1 MIISPCDFGADSYLW
16 IAKTHATK
24 PDRLDPRMVDMANL
38 FQDTHSKILIVDDD
52 LNVLQVLEARLQAS
66 GFQILRAENGQ
77 EAIRLLKDNKIDL
90 MISDMKMPG
99 MSGMEVLDKARSL
112 HPGLPIIFLTA
123 YGTIPD
129 AVKAV
134 KAGAVDYLAKPFD
147 GRELV
152 FKLRK
157 VLDESPRFTPEGE
170 DETLISDMH
179 GAASAKMKTLYQM
192 VQKVAQ
198 SDVNV
203 LILGESGAGKERIAR
218 LIHQLSARNKKPFV
232 VVDCGSTPA
241 GLLESELFGHVRGAF
256 THAVNDKR
264 GLIETADKGTLF
276 LDEIGNISPE
286 MQVRLLR
293 FLEDRKI
300 RRIGDLKENVV
311 DCRVLAA
318 TNSDLIEDIKH
329 GRFREDL
336 YYRLR
341 VVTLQIP
348 PLRERKE
355 DIPILTRHF
364 VQSYAHQN
372 GMRPVNL
379 PSETV
384 DYMCTYPWP
393 GNVRELK
400 NAIEAGIVMCHGNLL
415 RPEDMHLSGLPAM
428 SAVEEPA
435 AITTH
440 TSFSLEDTERSA
452 IIRALRQA
460 GGVQKEAAKL
470 LGISRRAIHY
480 KIKKY
485 EIDSAALRARG

>member
-1 MIISPCDFGADSYLW
+1 
-16 IAKTHATK
+16 
-24 PDRLDPRMVDMANL
+24 MAASS
-38 FQDTHSKILIVDDD
+38 QDKASTILIVDDD
-52 LNVLQVLEARLQAS
+52 LNVLQVLEARLQSS
-66 GFQILRAENGQ
+66 GFTIYRAENGQ
-77 EAIRLLKDNKIDL
+77 NALRILKENNVDL
-90 MISDMKMPG
+90 MICDMKMPG
-99 MSGMEVLDKARSL
+99 MSGMEVMTKAREL

-123 YGTIPD
+123 YGSIPD
-129 AVKAV
+129 AVNAV

-152 FKLRK
+152 YKLRK
-157 VLDESPRFTPEGE
+157 ILEDNPKYVGGSDEDAISNDMALVASP
-170 DETLISDMH
+170 
-179 GAASAKMKTLYQM
+179 KMKELYAL
-192 VQKVAQ
+192 VKKVAQ

-203 LILGESGAGKERIAR
+203 LILGESGAGKERIAH
-218 LIHQLSARNKKPFV
+218 LVHHLSARVNQPFV

-241 GLLESELFGHVRGAF
+241 TLLESELFGHVRGAF

-276 LDEIGNISPE
+276 LDEIGNISME

-300 RRIGDLKENVV
+300 RRIGDLKENMV

-318 TNSDLIEDIKH
+318 TNSDLVEEIKS

-341 VVTLQIP
+341 VVTIQIP

-355 DIPILTRHF
+355 DIPVLAQHF
-364 VQSYAHQN
+364 VQAYAQQN
-372 GMRPVNL
+372 GSRPVKM
-379 PSETV
+379 PPETME
-384 DYMCTYPWP
+384 YLLNYPWP

-400 NAIEAGIVMCHGNLL
+400 NAIEAGIVLCHGNVL
-415 RPEDMHLSGLPAM
+415 RQDDMQVSGLPTLTP
-428 SAVEEPA
+428 VDEP
-435 AITTH
+435 ISD
-440 TSFSLEDTERSA
+440 SFSLEDTERNA
-452 IIRALRQA
+452 IIRALKQA

-485 EIDSAALRARG
+485 EIDSAALRNKG

>member
-1 MIISPCDFGADSYLW
+1 MMTKMHD
-16 IAKTHATK
+16 AT
-24 PDRLDPRMVDMANL
+24 
-38 FQDTHSKILIVDDD
+38 TILIVDDD
-52 LNVLQVLEARLQAS
+52 QHVLEVLEARLQSA
-66 GFQILRAENGQ
+66 GFQICKAENGQ
-77 EAIRLLKDNKIDL
+77 EAIRLLKDHKVDL

-99 MSGMEVLDKARSL
+99 MSGMEVLAKARVIQ
-112 HPGLPIIFLTA
+112 PGLPIIFLTA

-147 GRELV
+147 GRELIH
-152 FKLRK
+152 KLHK
-157 VLDESPRFTPEGE
+157 ILEESPKFSVAGE
-170 DETLISDMH
+170 DSSVLSDLENVV
-179 GAASAKMKTLYQM
+179 SPKMKDLYTM
-192 VQKVAQ
+192 VRRVAQ

-203 LILGESGAGKERIAR
+203 LILGESGVGKERIAR
-218 LIHQLSARNKKPFV
+218 LLHRLSLRCKQPFV

-241 GLLESELFGHVRGAF
+241 TLLESELFGHVRGAF
-256 THAVNDKR
+256 THAVTDKK

-300 RRIGDLKENVV
+300 RRIGDVKENSV

-318 TNSDLIEDIKH
+318 TNSDLVEEIKA

-341 VVTLQIP
+341 VVTMNIP
-348 PLRERKE
+348 RLKDRKE
-355 DIPILTRHF
+355 DIPVLTQLF
-364 VQSYAHQN
+364 IENYAQQH
-372 GMRPVNL
+372 GGTRSVRLAP
-379 PSETV
+379 ETM
-384 DYMCTYPWP
+384 DFLCNYPWP

-400 NAIEAGIVMCHGNLL
+400 NALEAGIVLCLGNIL
-415 RPEDMHLSGLPAM
+415 RPDDLQISGLPAARQADAR
-428 SAVEEPA
+428 SAEE
-435 AITTH
+435 
-440 TSFSLEDTERSA
+440 SFSLEDTERNA
-452 IIRALRQA
+452 IIRALKQS

-485 EIDSAALRARG
+485 NIDSSSMRARG

>member
-1 MIISPCDFGADSYLW
+1 MTSPIPNS
-16 IAKTHATK
+16 T
-24 PDRLDPRMVDMANL
+24 
-38 FQDTHSKILIVDDD
+38 SILIVDDD
-52 LNVLQVLEARLQAS
+52 QNVLEVLDARLQSA
-66 GFQILRAENGQ
+66 GFSIFRAENGRDALRIL
-77 EAIRLLKDNKIDL
+77 EGHKIDL

-112 HPGLPIIFLTA
+112 QPGLPIIFLTA

-157 VLDESPRFTPEGE
+157 VLDESPGAGI
-170 DETLISDMH
+170 DGDSDAVLRDMEI
-179 GAASAKMKTLYQM
+179 AVSPKMKELYSL
-192 VQKVAQ
+192 VRRVAQ
-198 SDVNV
+198 SSVSV
-203 LILGESGAGKERIAR
+203 LILGESGVGKERIAR
-218 LIHQLSARNKKPFV
+218 MIHQLSARSKQPFV

-241 GLLESELFGHVRGAF
+241 GLLESELFGHVRGSF
-256 THAVNDKR
+256 THAVNDKK

-276 LDEIGNISPE
+276 LDEIGNISVE

-300 RRIGDLKENVV
+300 RRIGDLKENAV
-311 DCRVLAA
+311 DCRVIAA
-318 TNSDLIEDIKH
+318 TNSDLLEEIKA
-329 GRFREDL
+329 GKFREDL

-341 VVTLQIP
+341 VVTLNVPRLQ
-348 PLRERKE
+348 ERKE
-355 DIPILTRHF
+355 DIPLLAELF
-364 VQSYAHQN
+364 VQSYSSQHST
-372 GMRPVNL
+372 RVVKL
-379 PSETV
+379 SEETIQYLR
-384 DYMCTYPWP
+384 DYPWP

-400 NAIEAGIVMCHGNLL
+400 NAIEAGIVLGRGTMLKPDDL
-415 RPEDMHLSGLPAM
+415 HLSGLPSLTGAVVKGDE
-428 SAVEEPA
+428 SA
-435 AITTH
+435 
-440 TSFSLEDTERSA
+440 SFSLEDTERNA
-452 IIRALRQA
+452 IIRALKQT

-485 EIDSAALRARG
+485 EIDSSGLRARG

>member
-1 MIISPCDFGADSYLW
+1 
-16 IAKTHATK
+16 
-24 PDRLDPRMVDMANL
+24 MAGL
-38 FQDTHSKILIVDDD
+38 IPEIPSSILIVDDD
-52 LNVLQVLEARLQAS
+52 QNVLQVLEARLQSS
-66 GFQILRAENGQ
+66 GFNIYKAENGQ
-77 EAIRLLKDNKIDL
+77 DALRLLKDNKIDL

-99 MSGMEVLDKARSL
+99 MSGMEVLTKARAL

-134 KAGAVDYLAKPFD
+134 RAGAIDYLAKPFD

-152 FKLRK
+152 YKLKK
-157 VLDESPRFTPEGE
+157 VLEENPRMSTGCDDDMLLNDMESATSR
-170 DETLISDMH
+170 
-179 GAASAKMKTLYQM
+179 KMKDLYAM

-203 LILGESGAGKERIAR
+203 LILGESGVGKERIAR
-218 LIHQLSARNKKPFV
+218 LVHRLSPRSKQPFV

-264 GLIETADKGTLF
+264 GLIDTADKGTLF

-300 RRIGDLKENVV
+300 RRIGDLKENQV
-311 DCRVLAA
+311 DCRVVAA
-318 TNSDLIEDIKH
+318 TNSHLLEDIKN

-348 PLRERKE
+348 RLRERKD
-355 DIPILTRHF
+355 DIPLLAQFFIE
-364 VQSYAHQN
+364 SYARQN
-372 GMRPVNL
+372 GTRIAKLPPETLHYLVN
-379 PSETV
+379 
-384 DYMCTYPWP
+384 YPWP

-400 NAIEAGIVMCHGNLL
+400 NAIEAGIVLCHGNVL
-415 RPEDMHLSGLPAM
+415 RPEDMHLSGLPDLA
-428 SAVEEPA
+428 STEEPEEDD
-435 AITTH
+435 
-440 TSFSLEDTERSA
+440 SYSLEDTERNA
-452 IIRALRQA
+452 IIRALKQS

-485 EIDSAALRARG
+485 EIDSGALRGR

>member
-1 MIISPCDFGADSYLW
+1 
-16 IAKTHATK
+16 
-24 PDRLDPRMVDMANL
+24 MVDMANL
-38 FQDTHSKILIVDDD
+38 IQDSHSKILIVDDD

-66 GFQILRAENGQ
+66 GFQILKAGNGPD
-77 EAIRLLKDNKIDL
+77 ALRLLKDNKIDL
-90 MISDMKMPG
+90 LISDMKMPG
-99 MSGMEVLDKARSL
+99 KSGMEVLDKARTL

-157 VLDESPRFTPEGE
+157 VLDESPGFAPEGG
-170 DETLISDMH
+170 DEGLVSDMH
-179 GAASAKMKTLYQM
+179 AAVSAKMKALYQL
-192 VQKVAQ
+192 VQKVAL

-218 LIHQLSARNKKPFV
+218 LIHHLSARNKQPFV

-256 THAVNDKR
+256 THAVSDKR
-264 GLIETADKGTLF
+264 GLIDTADKGTLF

-300 RRIGDLKENVV
+300 RRIGDLKENAV

-318 TNSDLIEDIKH
+318 TNSDLVEDIKK

-348 PLRERKE
+348 PLRERKD
-355 DIPILTRHF
+355 DIPILAQHF
-364 VQSYAHQN
+364 VQNYARQN
-372 GMRPVNL
+372 GMRPVKL
-379 PSETV
+379 PPETLG
-384 DYMCTYPWP
+384 YMCTYPWP

-400 NAIEAGIVMCHGNLL
+400 NAIEAGIVLCHGNVL

-428 SAVEEPA
+428 SVSETP
-435 AITTH
+435 TD
-440 TSFSLEDTERSA
+440 SCFSLEDNERNA
-452 IIRALRQA
+452 IVRALKQA